1 MAPFI
6 TVIYWLIVPFKARG
20 KLGKNEKKKKK
31 KEIFTLYFNTNIK
44 DQLTSGDIA
53 ISDLIVVLL
62 YAFLS
67 AFSDSVGKICA
78 MET

>member
-20 KLGKNEKKKKK
+20 KLGKNE
-31 KEIFTLYFNTNIK
+31 EIFTLYFNTNIK

-67 AFSDSVGKICA
+67 AFSDSVGKICS